1 MFLDYRYLQELYFL
15 PATNNLAIIN
25 VVMYANANI
34 KSEIKSERTDK
45 LLQSESSERFTFKE
59 KILEVIKRYPNG
71 CPDCVLRSEISAKEV
86 KDMANSINEL
96 LAEHR
101 IDLLKSG
108 NEIYYKFVSESAVVD
123 SMMPLDPLEKL
134 LYQLI
139 VDAENMGI
147 WIGDLKT
154 KSNIPHRRLMKVIR
168 SMENRKMIKTYHSM
182 AHSRKKVC
190 VLYGLQPHPSIV
202 GGSFFTDEMFDTE
215 FLASIS
221 ECCLK
226 FLKSKADSASHF
238 PTFINRMNK
247 RNATVEEVWQFLCN
261 SKILNVNLSQIEV
274 ERVLENLVHDSQI
287 EKKFENARPVYF
299 LAKPLER
306 NQGILHSPCLSCEI
320 ALDCVK
326 GGTVSPNSCQ
336 YFSDWLLD
344 E

>member
-34 KSEIKSERTDK
+34 TSEIKSERTDK
-45 LLQSESSERFTFKE
+45 LLQSESSGRFTFKE

-71 CPDCVLRSEISAKEV
+71 CPDSVLRSEISAKEV

-108 NEIYYKFVSESAVVD
+108 NEIYYKFISESAVVD
-123 SMMPLDPLEKL
+123 SMIPLDPLEKL

-139 VDAENMGI
+139 ADAKNMGI

-154 KSNIPHRRLMKVIR
+154 KSNIPHRRLMK
-168 SMENRKMIKTYHSM
+168 
-182 AHSRKKVC
+182 
-190 VLYGLQPHPSIV
+190 PHPTIV

-221 ECCLK
+221 EYCLK

-247 RNATVEEVWQFLCN
+247 RNATVEEQSHW
-261 SKILNVNLSQIEV
+261 KGI
-274 ERVLENLVHDSQI
+274 RV
-287 EKKFENARPVYF
+287 FC
-299 LAKPLER
+299 
-306 NQGILHSPCLSCEI
+306 ILH
-320 ALDCVK
+320 V
-326 GGTVSPNSCQ
+326 
-336 YFSDWLLD
+336 
-344 E
+344 

>member
-1 MFLDYRYLQELYFL
+1 
-15 PATNNLAIIN
+15 LAIIN
-25 VVMYANANI
+25 VVMYSNANI
-34 KSEIKSERTDK
+34 ASEIKSERSDK
-45 LLQSESSERFTFKE
+45 LLQPKSSGIFTFKE

-71 CPDCVLRSEISAKEV
+71 CPDGVLRAEISSKEV
-86 KDMANSINEL
+86 KDMANAINEL

-101 IDLLKSG
+101 IDLLKNG

-123 SMMPLDPLEKL
+123 SIMPLDPLEKL

-139 VDAENMGI
+139 ADAKNMGI
-147 WIGDLKT
+147 WIGDLKS

-168 SMENRKMIKTYHSM
+168 SMENRKIIKTYHSM

-190 VLYGLQPHPSIV
+190 MLYDLEPHPMIV

-221 ECCLK
+221 EYCLK
-226 FLKSKADSASHF
+226 FLKSKADNASHF

-261 SKILNVNLSQIEV
+261 SKISNVNLSQIEV
-274 ERVLENLVHDSQI
+274 ERVLEHLVYDSQI
-287 EKKFENARPVYF
+287 EKKFENAKPVYF
-299 LAKPLER
+299 LTKPLER
-306 NQGILHSPCLSCEI
+306 NKGILHSPCLSCEI

-326 GGTVSPNSCQ
+326 GGTISPSTCQ
-336 YFSDWLLD
+336 YFSDWFLD